1 MRSWDDVGKCAH
13 SRLSTT
19 MFASSADCHRRGSPL
34 FWRVEPKP
42 GKWSVGVKGEDF
54 LVFSANT
61 HYPVPYPEAAIGHTV
76 LCRLATL
83 NLEPS
88 NHLHTVE
95 KRRSAFLVSFF
106 SQEAGI

>member
-1 MRSWDDVGKCAH
+1 
-13 SRLSTT
+13 
-19 MFASSADCHRRGSPL
+19 MFVSSADRHRGGSPL

-54 LVFSANT
+54 LVFLCHHSLPIARRG
-61 HYPVPYPEAAIGHTV
+61 AIGHTV

-88 NHLHTVE
+88 NHLRAVE
-95 KRRSAFLVSFF
+95 NRRSTFLVSSF
-106 SQEAGI
+106 S